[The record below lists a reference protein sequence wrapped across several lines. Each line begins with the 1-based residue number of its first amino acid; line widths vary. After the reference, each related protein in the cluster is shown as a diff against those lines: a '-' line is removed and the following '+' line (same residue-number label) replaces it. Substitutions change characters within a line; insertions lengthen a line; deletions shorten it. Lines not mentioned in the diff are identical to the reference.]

1 MSLAAVIAR
10 ASGGVGGPRGR
21 RDGAG
26 AVRRQQ
32 AREEEVRGK
41 RTRRGAASAEVRRGD
56 LLASNFF
63 SNFCFS
69 QLEQLQSCTPVACE
83 CPGVPATSRGC
94 VIPNQ
99 ASARRE
105 SAAAEPGGLGEA
117 ECPWRAPESATS
129 RGPWESGLREWQR
142 HG

>member
-1 MSLAAVIAR
+1 MAR
-10 ASGGVGGPRGR
+10 ARCVGSKHAKKKCEGNGQGAEPRPPMSPEVTFF
-21 RDGAG
+21 ASSC
-26 AVRRQQ
+26 
-32 AREEEVRGK
+32 REN
-41 RTRRGAASAEVRRGD
+41 
-56 LLASNFF
+56 LF
-63 SNFCFS
+63 SKFCFS
-69 QLEQLQSCTPVACE
+69 HQLEHQCTPVACE